1 MTGVVCATNTFSS
14 LYINI
19 AFGVSPLMGSPSR
32 SRDCIY
38 DLVEMKHAGGVTWRY
53 VMFGIA
59 QADCGKI
66 LG

>member
-1 MTGVVCATNTFSS
+1 